1 MGLSVAKAN
10 NDAMLTMVRQLQSR
24 DLTVRTHESAHIG
37 AGGGVI
43 TSSAHFTYQKGPDGR
58 NYAIGGEVGIDSS
71 PIPGNPGATLT
82 KMAQVKAAALA
93 PAQPSPT
100 DLAVAASATQIEAQA
115 RQELARNQAY
125 EAQGGKAGKD
135 GEKPLPEPGSSVDIL
150 V

>member
-1 MGLSVAKAN
+1 MALTVSNAN
-10 NDAMLTMVRQLQSR
+10 NDALLSMVRQLQSR
-24 DLTVRTHESAHIG
+24 DLTVRTHESAHVG

-71 PIPGNPGATLT
+71 PVAGNPGATLT

-93 PAQPSPT
+93 PAQPSPA
-100 DLAVAASATQIEAQA
+100 DLSVASAATQIEAQA
-115 RQELARNQAY
+115 RLELARNQAY
-125 EAQGGKAGKD
+125 QAQGSKP
-135 GEKPLPEPGSSVDIL
+135 GEKLLPEPGSAVDIS